1 MASTNVHPLIALLEQ
16 DKRYKL
22 DAYQFVRDALDYAQ
36 SVMQMPTQEAGDSG
50 RSVERHIT
58 GQQLCEAIRQ
68 YALQQ
73 YGFLAKAVLNSWG
86 VYSTG
91 DFGEIVY
98 NLIRIKLMKKS
109 KTDRREDF
117 DDVYIFEG
125 AFEPDFSTEEEDDVP
140 F

>member
-1 MASTNVHPLIALLEQ
+1 MASTNVHPLVALLEQ

-36 SVMQMPTQEAGDSG
+36 TVIQMPTQDTGESSP
-50 RSVERHIT
+50 SVERHIT
-58 GQQLCEAIRQ
+58 GQQLCEAIRL
-68 YALQQ
+68 YAVEQ
-73 YGFLAKAVLNSWG
+73 YGLLAKAVLNSWG
-86 VYSTG
+86 IYNTG

-98 NLIRIKLMKKS
+98 NLIRIKQMKKS

-117 DDVYIFEG
+117 DNVYEFEG
-125 AFEPDFSTEEEDDVP
+125 AFEPDFAVEDDECP

>member
-36 SVMQMPTQEAGDSG
+36 SVIQMPTQDTGESSP
-50 RSVERHIT
+50 SVERHIT
-58 GQQLCEAIRQ
+58 GQQLCEAIRL
-68 YALQQ
+68 YAVEQ
-73 YGFLAKAVLNSWG
+73 YGLLAKAVLNSWG
-86 VYSTG
+86 IHKTG

-98 NLIRIKLMKKS
+98 NLIRIKQMKKS

-117 DDVYIFEG
+117 DNVYEFDG
-125 AFEPDFSTEEEDDVP
+125 AFEPDFAVEDDECP

>member
-36 SVMQMPTQEAGDSG
+36 SVIQMPTQDTGESSP
-50 RSVERHIT
+50 SVERHIT
-58 GQQLCEAIRQ
+58 GQQLCEAIRL
-68 YALQQ
+68 YAVEQ
-73 YGFLAKAVLNSWG
+73 YGLLAKAVLNSWG
-86 VYSTG
+86 IHNTG

-98 NLIRIKLMKKS
+98 NLIRIKQMKKS

-117 DDVYIFEG
+117 DNVYEFDG
-125 AFEPDFSTEEEDDVP
+125 AFEPDFAVEDDECP

>member
-36 SVMQMPTQEAGDSG
+36 TVIQMPTQDTGESSS
-50 RSVERHIT
+50 SVERHIT
-58 GQQLCEAIRQ
+58 GQQLCEAIRL
-68 YALQQ
+68 YAVEQ
-73 YGFLAKAVLNSWG
+73 YGLLAKAVLNSWG
-86 VYSTG
+86 IYNTG

-98 NLIRIKLMKKS
+98 NLIRIKQMKKS

-117 DDVYIFEG
+117 DNVYEFDG
-125 AFEPDFSTEEEDDVP
+125 AFEPDFAVEDDECP